1 MKGIKKGDLVRTVI
15 WDGGHGN
22 VRYPRGIRTITAAER
37 DWMAQDSYWR
47 ELDSAGE
54 PRTIPRHMVDQL
66 VLGLLVTVVRARAK
80 APSASSLGGGR
91 WAHGHVL
98 VLDPKSGHE
107 YYVKRHY
114 LEAVSDEGSDQ

>member
-1 MKGIKKGDLVRTVI
+1 MKGLKKGDLVRTVL
-15 WDGGHGN
+15 WPGGQGN

-54 PRTIPRHMVDQL
+54 PRIIPRHMVDQL
-66 VLGLLVTVVRARAK
+66 VLGLLVTVVRARVK
-80 APSASSLGGGR
+80 APSASPLGGRKVG
-91 WAHGHVL
+91 HGHVL

-114 LEAVSDEGSDQ
+114 LEAVGDEGSDQ

>member
-1 MKGIKKGDLVRTVI
+1 MKGLKKGDLVRTVL
-15 WDGGHGN
+15 WPGGQGN

-37 DWMAQDSYWR
+37 DWMAQDSYWW

-54 PRTIPRHMVDQL
+54 PRIIPRHMVDQL

-80 APSASSLGGGR
+80 APSVSALT

-114 LEAVSDEGSDQ
+114 LEAVGDEGSDQ